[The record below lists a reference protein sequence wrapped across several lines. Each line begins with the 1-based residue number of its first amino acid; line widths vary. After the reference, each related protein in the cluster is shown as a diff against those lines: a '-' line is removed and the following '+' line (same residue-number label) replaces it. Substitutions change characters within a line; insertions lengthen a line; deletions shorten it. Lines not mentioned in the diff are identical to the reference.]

1 MYKEGQLIS
10 VNGNIYEYGGIE
22 DADFTK
28 DLKLHKVYV
37 IDIDDEGNLIHTL
50 ITDYVT
56 TEELAND
63 TIKLTQEQWLGI
75 VGQLIR
81 YEYALEDNES
91 VETAAEDIV
100 YRCFALTGIPKMHE
114 LEDYIAKYMD
124 R

>member
-1 MYKEGQLIS
+1 MYKEGQLIA

-37 IDIDDEGNLIHTL
+37 IDIDEEGILTNTCV
-50 ITDYVT
+50 TEYCT

-63 TIKLTQEQWLGI
+63 TIKLTEKQWFSL
-75 VGQLIR
+75 VAQLINYH
-81 YEYALEDNES
+81 YESND
-91 VETAAEDIV
+91 VRTATEDIV
-100 YRCFALTGIPKMHE
+100 YRCFPTTGLPKIHE
-114 LEDYIAKYMD
+114 LEGYIAEYMN